1 MQPNNAPDIIAPQSK
16 ISNLI
21 NAVTTPTGTVLFSG
35 EEINTN
41 EYKNSFQESV
51 NENIPAE
58 SIPGTA
64 NGTIIL

>member
-1 MQPNNAPDIIAPQSK
+1 MQPNNAPDIIAPPPK
-16 ISNLI
+16 
-21 NAVTTPTGTVLFSG
+21 AVTTPTGTVLFSG

-58 SIPGTA
+58 SIPGIA
-64 NGTIIL
+64 KGTIIL